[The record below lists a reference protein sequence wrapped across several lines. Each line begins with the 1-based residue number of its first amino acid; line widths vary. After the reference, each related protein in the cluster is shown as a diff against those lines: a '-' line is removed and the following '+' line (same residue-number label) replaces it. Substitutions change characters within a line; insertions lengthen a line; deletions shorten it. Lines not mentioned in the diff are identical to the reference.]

1 MLSRGLPML
10 GAMTSMYKREMRM
23 RKRVTK
29 YTNMKRE
36 TQTGL
41 VVVGECVR
49 RNGYSSKRDNVDS
62 TK

>member
-1 MLSRGLPML
+1 ML

-36 TQTGL
+36 TQKGL
-41 VVVGECVR
+41 VVVGESVR